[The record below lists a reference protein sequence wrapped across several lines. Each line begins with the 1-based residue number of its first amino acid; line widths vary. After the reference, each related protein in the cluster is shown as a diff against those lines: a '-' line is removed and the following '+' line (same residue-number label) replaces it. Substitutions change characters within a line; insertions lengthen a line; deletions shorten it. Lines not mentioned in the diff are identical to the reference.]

1 MSETIERL
9 DYTKAPPGYRLVRDV
24 DGFLFIDAG
33 GKRHASAMH
42 NLGGG
47 WREDFALAR
56 AWAHYKREHDP
67 PGFTV
72 RGFRFGAGW
81 VADVAV
87 GIKPTAESTLVLV
100 DDNGAV
106 FVDACAARVYAWAWH
121 DRRHAL
127 AERDRALR
135 PHLPESITGY
145 LAMSDDDCKLAEAII
160 ADDERRRR
168 RQEASN

>member
-1 MSETIERL
+1 MTSAVERL
-9 DYTKAPPGYRLVRDV
+9 DYTNAPPGYRVGRKGFILYAQDGEHVRIV
-24 DGFLFIDAG
+24 ARI
-33 GKRHASAMH
+33 ASSTA
-42 NLGGG
+42 
-47 WREDFALAR
+47 EALAA

>member
-1 MSETIERL
+1 MTSAVERL
-9 DYTKAPPGYRLVRDV
+9 DYTKAPPGYRVGRNGFSLYAQDGEHVRIV
-24 DGFLFIDAG
+24 TRI
-33 GKRHASAMH
+33 ASSTA
-42 NLGGG
+42 
-47 WREDFALAR
+47 EALAA
-56 AWAHYKREHDP
+56 AWSHYKREHDP